1 MNNITIC
8 MIGFGNVGKAFA
20 RLIDRKAESLA
31 LDYDVEIKIV
41 AIATGSHGNAID
53 PLGIDPNK
61 ALLAIEGPGTLNGL
75 STNPAPSDMR
85 EFIALSEADF
95 VIEISPV
102 NYETGEPAITHIR
115 AALQNKMHAVSANKG
130 PVVHAYHEL
139 SELAKINGKQ
149 FLFESAVMDGAP
161 IFSVFREALPCS
173 DIIGFEGILNSCT
186 NILIEMMEEGSS
198 FNEAVTYAQSIGIAE
213 TDPSGDIDGWD
224 ASIKVA
230 ALATVLMGIPMK
242 PQDVDRKGIRD
253 LTPSAIQQA
262 KNEGKRWKL
271 VCSAELIN
279 GKVSAKVAPQL
290 VSPSS
295 PFFSVSGTS
304 SFVLFKS
311 DVLPGL
317 GILESNPGPET
328 TAYGLLADILNI
340 LKKEPGNA

>member
-1 MNNITIC
+1 MKNVSIC
-8 MIGFGNVGKAFA
+8 MVGFGNVGKAFT
-20 RLIDRKAESLA
+20 RLIGQKAEALA
-31 LDYDVEIKIV
+31 QDYHIIFKIV
-41 AIATGSHGNAID
+41 AIATGSHGRTIN
-53 PLGIDPNK
+53 PNGIDPTK
-61 ALLAIEGPGTLNGL
+61 ALIAIEKTGTLNDL
-75 STNPAPSDMR
+75 STTSAPSDMQ
-85 EFIALSEADF
+85 EFITRSKADF
-95 VIEISPV
+95 VLEISPV
-102 NYETGEPAITHIR
+102 NYVTGEPAITHIR
-115 AALQNKMHAVSANKG
+115 TALKNNMHAVSANKG

-139 SELAKINGKQ
+139 SELANKTGKQ

-198 FNEAVTYAQSIGIAE
+198 FDEAVTYAQSIGIAE

-230 ALATVLMGIPMK
+230 ALITVLMGIPTK
-242 PQDVDRKGIRD
+242 PQGVDRKGIRD
-253 LTPSAIQQA
+253 LTPTAIQQA
-262 KNEGKRWKL
+262 KNDGKRWKL

-279 GKVSAKVAPQL
+279 GKISAKVAPQL
-290 VSPSS
+290 VMPSS

-328 TAYGLLADILNI
+328 TAYGLLADMLNI
-340 LKKEPGNA
+340 LKKEPENA